1 MVGSKRSKKIL
12 ECIKEGDG
20 GVYVDLKISPNSS
33 ETKIDGVNPWRN
45 RIHVSVTEEAKDGKA
60 NEMLID
66 HLSNILEIDASG
78 IKITKGAKSDRK
90 RIFLKGHDKERIAK
104 RVSSILNVE

>member
-1 MVGSKRSKKIL
+1 MVGTKKIL
-12 ECIKEGDG
+12 GCIKEGDG
-20 GVYVDLKISPNSS
+20 GIYVDLKISPNSS

-66 HLSNILEIDASG
+66 HLSNILETDADG
-78 IKITKGAKSDRK
+78 IMITKGVKSDKK
-90 RIFLKGHDKERIAK
+90 RIFLKECDKEHIAK
-104 RVSSILNVE
+104 KISSILDAE